1 MFTLLVFCIISV
13 FNFSTGFLRDR
24 NHIDIC
30 SLRYSKKLY
39 VEYGTSGELLADFKN
54 GYYEVEGNSQ
64 PQGKCRVELITCPSC
79 IIHLEV
85 K

>member
-1 MFTLLVFCIISV
+1 MFTLLVFFISIL
-13 FNFSTGFLRDR
+13 NFSTGFLKDR
-24 NHIDIC
+24 NYIDIC

-39 VEYGTSGELLADFKN
+39 VEYGTSGDLLADFKN
-54 GYYEVEGNSQ
+54 SYYEVKGNAQ
-64 PQGKCRVELITCPSC
+64 PQGKCRVEFITCPSC

>member
-1 MFTLLVFCIISV
+1 MFTLLVFFISV
-13 FNFSTGFLRDR
+13 LNFSTGFLQDR
-24 NHIDIC
+24 NDIDIC

-39 VEYGTSGELLADFKN
+39 VEYGSSGALLADFKN
-54 GYYEVEGNSQ
+54 GYYEVESDSQ
-64 PQGKCRVELITCPSC
+64 PQGKCMVELITCPSC